1 MNNLRGNTMRWLHGE
16 PTLEDVLSD
25 PTVHVLM
32 ERDDVDP
39 DDLRALLEN
48 VRTTLEGRIWG
59 VCLKA
64 RLPTGIAK
72 AGDDRAGKD
81 VMPARGIASGHAA
94 DRFAAGPVHAKI

>member
-1 MNNLRGNTMRWLHGE
+1 MGWLQGE

-48 VRTTLEGRIWG
+48 VRTTLEGRI
-59 VCLKA
+59 
-64 RLPTGIAK
+64 
-72 AGDDRAGKD
+72 
-81 VMPARGIASGHAA
+81 
-94 DRFAAGPVHAKI
+94 

>member
-1 MNNLRGNTMRWLHGE
+1 MMARAEPSDPPDLCRLTNVAIARYNSISVMNNLRGDTMRWLQGE

-48 VRTTLEGRIWG
+48 VRTTLEGRI
-59 VCLKA
+59 
-64 RLPTGIAK
+64 
-72 AGDDRAGKD
+72 
-81 VMPARGIASGHAA
+81 
-94 DRFAAGPVHAKI
+94 